1 VKQNPRYIFI
11 SQIKYIGEFLN
22 KFGMTDYNP
31 LSTLME
37 QNLKLKSI
45 EGNAFEHATKYKQP
59 IGSLIYLTINRPNIS
74 FVIEILS

>member
-1 VKQNPRYIFI
+1 
-11 SQIKYIGEFLN
+11 
-22 KFGMTDYNP
+22 MTDYNP